1 MGKLLENLNV
11 TLFIGLI
18 LAIGLMM
25 GFHADNLPPVIIVTW
40 LHVLVGILW
49 IGLLYYFNFVQIPT
63 MPSIPAELKPAIG
76 KHIAPKALFY
86 FRWAA
91 ALTVLTGLLV
101 AYLSGYEK
109 EALMMQPGFR
119 LIGAGMWI
127 ALVMAF
133 NVWFIIW
140 PNQKRALG
148 IVEADDASKAKSART
163 AMLTSRINTILS
175 IPMLYAMSA
184 YQPLGG

>member
-1 MGKLLENLNV
+1 MGKLLENLHV
-11 TLFIGLI
+11 TLAIGLI
-18 LAIGLMM
+18 LAIGLMV
-25 GFHADNLPPVIIVTW
+25 GINGGHVPPVIIVTW
-40 LHVLVGILW
+40 LHVLSGILW

-76 KHIAPKALFY
+76 KHIAPKALFF

-91 ALTVLTGLLV
+91 LATVVTGLLV
-101 AYLSGYEK
+101 AYLYGYEK
-109 EALMMQPGFR
+109 DAMMLRPGFR
-119 LIGAGMWI
+119 LIGIGMWI
-127 ALVMAF
+127 ALIMAF

-148 IVEADDASKAKSART
+148 IVEADDAA
-163 AMLTSRINTILS
+163 LLS

-184 YQPLGG
+184 QQPLGG

>member
-11 TLFIGLI
+11 TLVIGLI

-91 ALTVLTGLLV
+91 LATVITGLLV
-101 AYLSGYEK
+101 AYLADYEK
-109 EALMMQPGFR
+109 EALMFRPGFQ

-163 AMLTSRINTILS
+163 AMLTSRVNTILS

>member
-1 MGKLLENLNV
+1 MGKLLENLNI
-11 TLFIGLI
+11 TLVIGLI

-25 GFHADNLPPVIIVTW
+25 GFHADNLPLVVIVTW

-91 ALTVLTGLLV
+91 LATVITGLLV

-109 EALMMQPGFR
+109 DALMFRPGFQ

-184 YQPLGG
+184 QQPLGG

>member
-40 LHVLVGILW
+40 LHVLFGILW

-91 ALTVLTGLLV
+91 LATVITGLLV
-101 AYLSGYEK
+101 AYLYGYEK
-109 EALMMQPGFR
+109 DALMFRPGFQ
-119 LIGAGMWI
+119 LIGTGMWI

-133 NVWFIIW
+133 NVWSVSYTHLTL
-140 PNQKRALG
+140 PTKR
-148 IVEADDASKAKSART
+148 IV
-163 AMLTSRINTILS
+163 
-175 IPMLYAMSA
+175 
-184 YQPLGG
+184 